1 MEFRKTGPEGPDVIN
16 KSCRRYFFCCFVF
29 FFLNQINV
37 KGNDI
42 LITATL
48 ICQRV
53 FSQCLPTTR
62 LVENQPGAEI
72 EAVWEAGTECKV
84 RFL

>member
-1 MEFRKTGPEGPDVIN
+1 MLLISPVVGT
-16 KSCRRYFFCCFVF
+16 FFVVVVV
-29 FFLNQINV
+29 FLNQINV
-37 KGNDI
+37 KRNDI

-62 LVENQPGAEI
+62 PVENQPRAEI